1 VVKMKQIIVKVLIF
15 LAAMPTFA
23 QDTTRQT
30 VVIFDLKKEIAP
42 EATRIT
48 QQAIKKADDIDADLI
63 IIHMNT
69 YGGYVTDADSIRTRI
84 LNTDIPTYVFID
96 NNAAS
101 AGSLISIAC
110 DKIYMTKGANIGAT
124 TVVNEDGA
132 KAPDKYQSYMRK
144 QMRSTAESHG
154 KDTIIN
160 NGDTTYTYYR
170 NPDIAEGMVDER
182 VVVEG
187 LDDADKVITLTTEE
201 ALKWGYCEGQVSS
214 IEEILEINNITNAR
228 RIYVEPTFIDK
239 LVAFFANP
247 ALRSILILVMMG
259 GIYFEL
265 QTPGV
270 GFPLVASI
278 LAAVGYF
285 APLYI
290 EGLAENWEIL
300 VFFIGVVLIIVEVFI
315 IPGFGVA
322 GVSGILLMLSGLVLT
337 MVRNIH
343 FDFEGIPTTEW
354 NNALAS
360 VLFAMI
366 GLGVVFYFF
375 STHLINSKF
384 FQRIV
389 LSDVIDAKVPIQ
401 GEQAASSAAIGS
413 TGTTHTALRPMGKIR
428 INGTTFEAK
437 TYGEMI
443 DQGAEIKVLSIEN
456 GYLIVSTLE
465 Q

>member
-1 VVKMKQIIVKVLIF
+1 MKQIIVKVLIF

-124 TVVNEDGA
+124 TVVNEDGT

>member
-1 VVKMKQIIVKVLIF
+1 MKQIIVKVLIF
-15 LAAMPTFA
+15 LAAIPTFA

-124 TVVNEDGA
+124 TVVNEDGT

>member
-1 VVKMKQIIVKVLIF
+1 
-15 LAAMPTFA
+15 MPTYA

>member
-1 VVKMKQIIVKVLIF
+1 
-15 LAAMPTFA
+15 
-23 QDTTRQT
+23 
-30 VVIFDLKKEIAP
+30 
-42 EATRIT
+42 
-48 QQAIKKADDIDADLI
+48 
-63 IIHMNT
+63 
-69 YGGYVTDADSIRTRI
+69 
-84 LNTDIPTYVFID
+84 
-96 NNAAS
+96 
-101 AGSLISIAC
+101 
-110 DKIYMTKGANIGAT
+110 
-124 TVVNEDGA
+124 
-132 KAPDKYQSYMRK
+132 
-144 QMRSTAESHG
+144 
-154 KDTIIN
+154 
-160 NGDTTYTYYR
+160 
-170 NPDIAEGMVDER
+170 
-182 VVVEG
+182 
-187 LDDADKVITLTTEE
+187 
-201 ALKWGYCEGQVSS
+201 
-214 IEEILEINNITNAR
+214 
-228 RIYVEPTFIDK
+228 
-239 LVAFFANP
+239 
-247 ALRSILILVMMG
+247 
-259 GIYFEL
+259 
-265 QTPGV
+265 
-270 GFPLVASI
+270 VASI

>member
-1 VVKMKQIIVKVLIF
+1 MKQIIVKVLIF

-214 IEEILEINNITNAR
+214 IEEILEINNITNPR

>member
-1 VVKMKQIIVKVLIF
+1 MKQIIVKVLIF

-214 IEEILEINNITNAR
+214 IEEILEINNITNPR

-322 GVSGILLMLSGLVLT
+322 GVSAILLMLSGLVLT

-389 LSDVIDAKVPIQ
+389 LSDVINAKVPIQ

>member
-1 VVKMKQIIVKVLIF
+1 MKQIIVKVLIF

-214 IEEILEINNITNAR
+214 IEEILEINNITNPR

-247 ALRSILILVMMG
+247 ALRSILILVIMG

>member
-1 VVKMKQIIVKVLIF
+1 
-15 LAAMPTFA
+15 MPTYA

-214 IEEILEINNITNAR
+214 IEEILEINNITNPR

>member
-1 VVKMKQIIVKVLIF
+1 MKQIIVKVLIF

-154 KDTIIN
+154 KDTIIYS
-160 NGDTTYTYYR
+160 GDTTYTYYR

-214 IEEILEINNITNAR
+214 IEEILEINNITNPR

-375 STHLINSKF
+375 SIHLINSKF

-413 TGTTHTALRPMGKIR
+413 TGTTHTALRPMGKIC

>member
-1 VVKMKQIIVKVLIF
+1 MKQIIVKVLIF

-110 DKIYMTKGANIGAT
+110 YKIYMTKGANIGAT
-124 TVVNEDGA
+124 TVVNEDGT

>member
-1 VVKMKQIIVKVLIF
+1 
-15 LAAMPTFA
+15 MPTFA

>member
-1 VVKMKQIIVKVLIF
+1 MKQIIVKVLIF

-124 TVVNEDGA
+124 TVVNEDGT

-214 IEEILEINNITNAR
+214 IEEILEINNITNPR